1 MGRTWCWPPEHS
13 KIAVAAR
20 PLPMGGMFYQRAA
33 LFCRPVIWQN
43 EKIIDLYSGC
53 GGLSLGLMNSGWTG
67 LFAIEK
73 DKFAFETLRHNLVD
87 GRKGLTHKWPIWL
100 PKEHIDIKRFIKLHR
115 AQISQLRGTVD
126 LIVGG
131 PPCQGF
137 SLVGVREKN
146 DPRNKLFRHYLEIVT
161 LVRPKFLLLE
171 NVKGISIEFGK
182 TKRDKKKKKN
192 KGRPN
197 KAFSEH
203 IREKLEG
210 IGYSVYPDLVK
221 AVDFGVPQYRPRYL
235 MIGVDRQAIGDAKLP
250 DPFPLLREMRKE
262 FLLSKGLSPYKMVT
276 VKQAIS
282 DLETSGKKLIDCVDS
297 KRFKQI
303 RYGSPQTTF
312 QKLMHGTMN
321 GTAPNSLRLA
331 RHEERTVKK
340 FKLIQKTCRHGV
352 QLSNEDRK
360 RLGLNKH
367 CLVPLNKDAPSHTL
381 TTLPDDLLHYSE
393 PRIMTVREYAR
404 LQSFPD
410 WFEFRGKYTTGGK
423 NRKKEC
429 PRYTQV
435 GNAVP
440 PLLAEAIGLV
450 LMELLRKTEHAQR
463 VSKK

>member
-1 MGRTWCWPPEHS
+1 MIIM
-13 KIAVAAR
+13 KK
-20 PLPMGGMFYQRAA
+20 F
-33 LFCRPVIWQN
+33 
-43 EKIIDLYSGC
+43 IDLYSGC

-67 LFAIEK
+67 LFAIER
-73 DKFAFETLRHNLVD
+73 DKFAFDTLKHNLVD
-87 GRKGLTHKWPIWL
+87 GSKGLSHQWPSWL
-100 PKEHIDIKRFIKLHR
+100 PKEHIDIKRFIKLYR
-115 AQISQLRGTVD
+115 AQLSQLRDTVE

-146 DPRNKLFRHYLEIVT
+146 DPRNKLFRHYLEIVS

-182 TKRDKKKKKN
+182 TERGTRKIRK
-192 KGRPN
+192 KGRPH
-197 KAFSEH
+197 KPFSEH
-203 IREKLEG
+203 IREKLEE
-210 IGYSVYPDLVK
+210 IGYTVYPDLVK

-235 MIGVDRQAIGDAKLP
+235 MIGMDRKIVGDLKLP
-250 DPFPLLREMRKE
+250 DPFLLLRKIRED
-262 FLLSKGLSPYKMVT
+262 FLVSKGLNPKKNVT

-282 DLETSGKKLIDCVDS
+282 DLETSGKKLMDCVDS
-297 KRFKQI
+297 KGFKQI
-303 RYGSPQTTF
+303 GYGSPRTAF

-321 GTAPNSLRLA
+321 GAAPNSLRLA
-331 RHEERTVKK
+331 RHEVRTVKK

-352 QLSNEDRK
+352 QLSIADRK

-393 PRIMTVREYAR
+393 PRILTVREYAR

-410 WFEFRGKYTTGGK
+410 WFELRGKYTTGGK
-423 NRKKEC
+423 LRKKEC

-440 PLLAEAIGLV
+440 PLLAEAIGHV
-450 LMELLRKTEHAQR
+450 LMELLRKTEYAQR
-463 VSKK
+463 MSKK

>member
-1 MGRTWCWPPEHS
+1 MRGRIGARRHSIVRSLWPRDRQLWRLR
-13 KIAVAAR
+13 V
-20 PLPMGGMFYQRAA
+20 LPFRDLAKMKNF
-33 LFCRPVIWQN
+33 
-43 EKIIDLYSGC
+43 IDLYSGC

-73 DKFAFETLRHNLVD
+73 DRFAFETLKHNLVD
-87 GRKGLTHKWPIWL
+87 GKATFSHQWPAWL
-100 PKEHIDIKRFIKLHR
+100 PKENIDIRRFINSYRK
-115 AQISQLRGTVD
+115 QISELRGSVD

-137 SLVGVREKN
+137 SLVGARKKS
-146 DPRNKLFRHYLEIVT
+146 DPRNSLFRHYLEIVT

-182 TKRDKKKKKN
+182 TKRNKKKKK
-192 KGRPN
+192 KGCSAKP
-197 KAFSEH
+197 FSEH
-203 IREKLEG
+203 IREKLEE
-210 IGYSVYPDLVK
+210 IGYTVYPDLIK
-221 AVDFGVPQYRPRYL
+221 AVDFGVPQHRPRYL
-235 MIGVDRQAIGDAKLP
+235 MIGVDRQAVAGVSLP
-250 DPFPLLREMRKE
+250 NPFSLLREMRE
-262 FLLSKGLSPYKMVT
+262 EYLLSKGLKPNEPVT

-282 DLETSGKKLIDCVDS
+282 DMETAGRKLIDCPDS
-297 KRFKQI
+297 ERFKQSE
-303 RYGSPQTTF
+303 YGAPRTTY
-312 QKLMHGTMN
+312 QKLMHGTLN

-331 RHEERTVKK
+331 RHAVQTVER
-340 FKLIQKTCRHGV
+340 FELIQKTCRHGV

-367 CLVPLNKDAPSHTL
+367 VIVPLAKDAPSHTL

-393 PRIMTVREYAR
+393 PRILTVREYAR

-423 NRKKEC
+423 KRKKEC

-440 PLLAEAIGLV
+440 PLLAEAIGQV
-450 LMELLRKTEHAQR
+450 LMELAKKTERAQLK
-463 VSKK
+463 VGKGVV